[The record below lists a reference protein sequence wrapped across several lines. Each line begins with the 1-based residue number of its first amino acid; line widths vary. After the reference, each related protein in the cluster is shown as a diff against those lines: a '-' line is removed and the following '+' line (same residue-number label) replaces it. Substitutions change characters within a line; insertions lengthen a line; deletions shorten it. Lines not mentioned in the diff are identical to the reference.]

1 MKWVTWVVCP
11 GVGSTDANAF
21 LFTKKLT
28 NDDLPTLERP
38 TKTTSG
44 MARSGVGRSFMLRA
58 CTTHNTQQTTEGTTG
73 DAGRSE

>member
-1 MKWVTWVVCP
+1 MKWLTWVVCP

-38 TKTTSG
+38 TKTTWE
-44 MARSGVGRSFMLRA
+44 RWGREVR
-58 CTTHNTQQTTEGTTG
+58 ERGG
-73 DAGRSE
+73 GER